1 MPWSQRIYLVASELA
16 NANVFEFPVRVY
28 YEDTDSGGLVYYAN
42 YLKFLERA
50 RTEMLRSLGIEQD
63 RLIAEES
70 IIFAVRSA
78 NIDYLRPARF
88 NELLVATAQVKKLGK
103 ASVLFLQEV
112 RKAHAPSLVCVRAEV
127 KIACLD
133 AVRMTPTP
141 LPLLMLECLKL

>member
-1 MPWSQRIYLVASELA
+1 MASDIEKA
-16 NANVFEFPVRVY
+16 QVFEFPVRVY
-28 YEDTDSGGLVYYAN
+28 YEDTDSGGVVYYAN

-50 RTEMLRSLGIEQD
+50 RTEMLRSRGVEQD

-78 NIDYLRPARF
+78 TIDYLKPARF

-103 ASVLFLQEV
+103 ASILYLQEV
-112 RKAHAPSLVCVRAEV
+112 RKAENPHFVCVRAEV

-141 LPLLMLECLKL
+141 LPLVMLECLKS